1 MIVCFLFFLFFTMIV
16 YFLQMVFS
24 ALALAQSEV
33 IWYIQHV
40 GIASSKSKALRP
52 VPVDIV
58 SNISIRY
65 PSGVAFFFPNTFL
78 DASRNSYSFSMKV
91 QMESLTMVSMQDA
104 TDPTIGFLLDGID
117 RLCCLVRK
125 YIAG

>member
-1 MIVCFLFFLFFTMIV
+1 
-16 YFLQMVFS
+16 MVFS

-65 PSGVAFFFPNTFL
+65 PSGVAFFFPNTFM